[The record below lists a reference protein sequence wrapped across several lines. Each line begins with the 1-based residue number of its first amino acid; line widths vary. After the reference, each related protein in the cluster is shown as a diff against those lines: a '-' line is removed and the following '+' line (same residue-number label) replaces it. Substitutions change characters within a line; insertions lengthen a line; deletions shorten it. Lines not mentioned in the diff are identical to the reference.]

1 MQFVGV
7 NVMILAFEISEYNSI
22 NIPERIKYVET
33 EFQQLE
39 RKSKDQQKL
48 IANKYVPK
56 FTGHCDLPLWAIMM
70 NESIKGLLKTLRISC
85 IGVLKFTKCL
95 IIFAKF
101 CTREVSK
108 P

>member
-1 MQFVGV
+1 
-7 NVMILAFEISEYNSI
+7 MILAFEISEYNSI

-56 FTGHCDLPLWAIMM
+56 FTGHCDLPL
-70 NESIKGLLKTLRISC
+70 
-85 IGVLKFTKCL
+85 
-95 IIFAKF
+95 
-101 CTREVSK
+101 
-108 P
+108 